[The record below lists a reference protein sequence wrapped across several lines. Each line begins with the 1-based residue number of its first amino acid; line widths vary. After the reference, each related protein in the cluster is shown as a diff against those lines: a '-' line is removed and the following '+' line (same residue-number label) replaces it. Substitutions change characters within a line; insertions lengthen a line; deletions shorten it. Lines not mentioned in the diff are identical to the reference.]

1 MADGLLALLLHAHL
15 PFVRHPEHEVALEED
30 WLFEALTETYLPLL
44 DIFDRLDGE
53 RVPCRLTV
61 TLSPTLIEMLNDP
74 LLRERYERSLERLIE
89 LAEKEV
95 ERTGTDPAIGP
106 LARMYLNRFTA
117 ARAWYVDRYR
127 RDLAGAFKRLRDAGR
142 LELITTAATHAFL
155 PVIAVSEPAARAQI
169 QTARRQ
175 FRRVFGGEPEG
186 MWLPECG
193 YQPGIE
199 ALLAGAGVKYF
210 FLDAHG
216 LLHGDPRPRR
226 GVFAPAVTPEG
237 VAVFGRDMESS
248 RQVWSAK
255 VGYPGDPDYR
265 DFYRDIGFDLPMDYI
280 GPYVQPTGHRKM
292 TGIKYHRVTGGADDK
307 DVYDRAAAMARVRAH
322 AADFLLRRAEQT
334 ARVAPLID
342 RPPLIVSPYDA
353 ELFGHWWFEG
363 PEFLEEVIRG
373 AARDGVEL
381 VTPRDYLNRFPDNQ
395 ELRPAAST
403 WGLRGYSEMWLDE
416 SNDWIYRHLHKAAER
431 MTELARAHPRAEGIT
446 LRALNQAARELML
459 AQSSDWAFI
468 MKSGSMTAYAQRRVK
483 ESLLEFTRL
492 FEEIA
497 AGRIDERALARL
509 EARDNLFAADVDYR
523 DYLP

>member
-53 RVPCRLTV
+53 QVPCRLTV

-95 ERTGTDPAIGP
+95 GRTGTDPAVGP
-106 LARMYLNRFTA
+106 LARMYLDRFTA
-117 ARAWYVDRYR
+117 ARAW
-127 RDLAGAFKRLRDAGR
+127 
-142 LELITTAATHAFL
+142 
-155 PVIAVSEPAARAQI
+155 
-169 QTARRQ
+169 
-175 FRRVFGGEPEG
+175 
-186 MWLPECG
+186 WLPECG

-307 DVYDRAAAMARVRAH
+307 DVYDRGAAMARVRAH

-363 PEFLEEVIRG
+363 PEFLEAVIRS
-373 AARDGVEL
+373 AAWDGVEL

-431 MTELARAHPRAEGIT
+431 MTELARAHPRAQGVT